1 MNKQLEQIISEYKR
15 RTEQLCCVVDVKE
28 DIPHILDNKIGG
40 MPYIP
45 KGETYPLD
53 SDGNPMALILQI
65 ACKDIECLPNIP
77 FNGIIEIFAKS
88 KLEWPWEYT
97 ILYFPEGMEYRTD
110 LPELNLKDF
119 ICTRGFKI
127 DLTQGIAHMP
137 LYDYRSDGIL
147 SEITKQITGKEINSW
162 FDLNTLFSSRN
173 HDDEATFLFA
183 ESLTTNRITI
193 GGYADFTQ
201 EDIRP
206 REAKGMDICLFKL
219 DSCADLKKFNI
230 GDAGILSVLI
240 SETDLINR
248 AFNKAVLTWDCC

>member
-127 DLTQGIAHMP
+127 DLT
-137 LYDYRSDGIL
+137 
-147 SEITKQITGKEINSW
+147 
-162 FDLNTLFSSRN
+162 
-173 HDDEATFLFA
+173 
-183 ESLTTNRITI
+183 
-193 GGYADFTQ
+193 
-201 EDIRP
+201 
-206 REAKGMDICLFKL
+206 
-219 DSCADLKKFNI
+219 
-230 GDAGILSVLI
+230 
-240 SETDLINR
+240 
-248 AFNKAVLTWDCC
+248 